1 MNLTKFFIDQHGC
14 AKNQTDGEL
23 IVGYLVKEGFSYTQD
38 PDQADFI
45 IVNSCGFIASA
56 KKESIDAVYSIKNQ
70 YPNAKIIMTGC
81 LAQRYAQ
88 MLYDSMPELDGIFG
102 NGDLSKIV
110 KFMHSL
116 EKEGRSVKLSKQEG
130 VCGGERPL
138 LFNFPGSAY
147 VKVTEGCSNH
157 CSFCAIPLI
166 RGELRSRPVTE
177 VIKEIKAL
185 VSSGVYEINLIGQD
199 LAAYGTEE
207 SYVCQLPEGSR
218 GLIGHSGL
226 AQLLAEIS
234 KLEGDFIVRI
244 LYIHPDHF
252 NADILPVMKKDKRFL
267 PYFDIP
273 FQSGDDQIILSMNR
287 TGSAQNYKDL
297 VSTIRQEF
305 PQAVLRTTFL
315 TGFPGESDQA
325 AKNTCEFLR
334 EIKPDWSGC
343 FPYSREEDTPSYDF
357 KHRVSEKLAKKRA
370 EELEKIQSEI
380 TVKNLEKYIGKDY
393 NVLIEEVIEPGSDNG
408 DSDSTESEG
417 LAIGRAWF
425 QAPDVDG
432 AVVIRYDL
440 EEKDQVDAIK
450 AGNIVSVRILAS
462 TGLDLDGRFIKLVK
476 VIKQNS
482 NLRFIY

>member
-1 MNLTKFFIDQHGC
+1 
-14 AKNQTDGEL
+14 
-23 IVGYLVKEGFSYTQD
+23 
-38 PDQADFI
+38 
-45 IVNSCGFIASA
+45 
-56 KKESIDAVYSIKNQ
+56 
-70 YPNAKIIMTGC
+70 
-81 LAQRYAQ
+81 
-88 MLYDSMPELDGIFG
+88 
-102 NGDLSKIV
+102 
-110 KFMHSL
+110 
-116 EKEGRSVKLSKQEG
+116 
-130 VCGGERPL
+130 
-138 LFNFPGSAY
+138 
-147 VKVTEGCSNH
+147 
-157 CSFCAIPLI
+157 
-166 RGELRSRPVTE
+166 
-177 VIKEIKAL
+177 
-185 VSSGVYEINLIGQD
+185 
-199 LAAYGTEE
+199 
-207 SYVCQLPEGSR
+207 
-218 GLIGHSGL
+218 
-226 AQLLAEIS
+226 
-234 KLEGDFIVRI
+234 
-244 LYIHPDHF
+244 
-252 NADILPVMKKDKRFL
+252 MKKDKRFL

-343 FPYSREEDTPSYDF
+343 FPYSREEDTPAYDF

-440 EEKDQVDAIK
+440 EEKDQVEAIK

-462 TGLDLDGRFIKLVK
+462 TGVDLDGRFIKLVK
-476 VIKQNS
+476 VSNQNN
-482 NLRFIY
+482 NLKFIY